1 MLADDDAAAGHQG
14 IGGLALSHGIIP
26 GVGVL
31 HVHVGLGDLGL
42 DAQQEGGVAA
52 DHLGIG
58 ERAHV
63 AHIGVGDGA
72 GVHQLLELHAGHHA
86 GDVAGLIGVGEDV
99 LVVVQAGGGGQ
110 VAGAGHEGH
119 IGILAGGLLHV
130 HLMAVGVGEDDVAA
144 LLRQVHGGV
153 IAGLVLGD
161 VVAED
166 HLGVGGIIGVGGDA
180 QPLAGGGEAGDV
192 GLVIAG
198 VDVVD
203 ADQAD
208 LHVLGGDAGG
218 LLFRAGGLTA
228 LLIGGG
234 LLIVAAAGRQA
245 QDHGK
250 GQQQGQ
256 ELLHSAFL
264 LKINGLD
271 PRSLQGTK
279 GDLPSPYCHHT
290 GLDGKIQPDFCFF
303 SLERPKKSRPKEVD
317 LCACAQKHP

>member
-14 IGGLALSHGIIP
+14 IGGLALSHGIVP

-31 HVHVGLGDLGL
+31 HVHMGLGHLGL

-63 AHIGVGDGA
+63 AHIGIGDGA
-72 GVHQLLELHAGHHA
+72 GVHQLLQLHAGHHA

-99 LVVVQAGGGGQ
+99 LVVVQAGVGGQ
-110 VAGAGHEGH
+110 IAGAGHEGH
-119 IGILAGGLLHV
+119 LGIVRGGLLHV

-153 IAGLVLGD
+153 VAGLVLGD

-166 HLGVGGIIGVGGDA
+166 HLGVGRVVGVGRDA
-180 QPLAGGGEAGDV
+180 QLFAGGGEALDV
-192 GLVIAG
+192 GRVVAG

-208 LHVLGGDAGG
+208 LHIRG
-218 LLFRAGGLTA
+218 
-228 LLIGGG
+228 
-234 LLIVAAAGRQA
+234 AAAGLLSGGVICCVAGVLLTGATAGHQA
-245 QDHGK
+245 QRHDQ
-250 GQQQGQ
+250 GQQQCK
-256 ELLHSAFL
+256 ELLHSALL
-264 LKINGLD
+264 LKIRLPKGQK
-271 PRSLQGTK
+271 RTSL
-279 GDLPSPYCHHT
+279 LPSYKVGRENST
-290 GLDGKIQPDFCFF
+290 GFLLFLVGWA
-303 SLERPKKSRPKEVD
+303 KKLPPGRG
-317 LCACAQKHP
+317 